1 MVKETTSF
9 TFTDDYGVKLTQATH
24 VFRVNEEDT
33 RDTMNFFRAKGIPF
47 HGYASG
53 RDAYAIEVAE
63 HILQGAVECDPN
75 KSAAKALKGCDLAI
89 TTREEIAHEVIRPL
103 LDNIEKDNQPLLR
116 KDTLDYIGKNFTVE
130 EATFLNAAFAAA
142 VTIEDENSVGISG
155 VLPTNDEEIA

>member
-1 MVKETTSF
+1 MVKKTTSF
-9 TFTDDYGVKLTQATH
+9 TFTDDYGVKPTQATH
-24 VFRVNEEDT
+24 VFRVNKEDARDT
-33 RDTMNFFRAKGIPF
+33 RIFFSAKGIPF
-47 HGYASG
+47 HEYASG

-63 HILQGAVECDPN
+63 HILQGAVECDN

-89 TTREEIAHEVIRPL
+89 TTRNEIAQEVIRPL

-142 VTIEDENSVGISG
+142 VTIEDENSGGISD

>member
-1 MVKETTSF
+1 MVKKTTSF
-9 TFTDDYGVKLTQATH
+9 TFTDDYGVKPTQATH
-24 VFRVNEEDT
+24 VFRVNAEDT
-33 RDTMNFFRAKGIPF
+33 RDTRIFFSAKGIPF
-47 HGYASG
+47 HEYASG

-63 HILQGAVECDPN
+63 HILQGAVECDN
-75 KSAAKALKGCDLAI
+75 KSIAKTLKGCDLAI
-89 TTREEIAHEVIRPL
+89 ATRNEIAQEVIRPL

-142 VTIEDENSVGISG
+142 VTIEDENSGGISD